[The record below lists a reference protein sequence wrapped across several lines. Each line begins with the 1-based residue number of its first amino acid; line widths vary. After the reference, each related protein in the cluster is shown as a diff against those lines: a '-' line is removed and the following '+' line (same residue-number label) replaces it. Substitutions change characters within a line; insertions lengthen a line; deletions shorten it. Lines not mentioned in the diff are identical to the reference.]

1 MTTREKKMSKKIGT
15 EPELNDKEHKIEI
28 EYIVNKKKQI
38 KDKHDDIKTYRI
50 KLRKKEKEI
59 KNLRKGNA
67 ELKEEYLRQLAEKDN
82 LRKRLEREK
91 NEFYQY
97 ALSEFLSDLIVVL
110 DNFERALETEDQND
124 SKSYQEGIK
133 MIYKQYQDVLMKQG
147 VTYID
152 TKDKKFDPKL
162 HQAFVTEE
170 SEDVEEIQISEELQR
185 GYTLH
190 GRLLRPSLVKV
201 IIPKKEK

>member
-1 MTTREKKMSKKIGT
+1 MTTREEKMSKKIGT
-15 EPELNDKEHKIEI
+15 EPELNDQEHKIEI
-28 EYIVNKKKQI
+28 EYIINKKKQI
-38 KDKHDDIKTYRI
+38 KDKHDDIKTYGI

-59 KNLRKGNA
+59 KNLRKENA

-133 MIYKQYQDVLMKQG
+133 MIYKQYQDVLIKQG

-152 TKDKKFDPKL
+152 TKDKKFDPNL

-190 GRLLRPSLVKV
+190 DRLLRPSLVKV

>member
-59 KNLRKGNA
+59 KNLRKENA

>member
-1 MTTREKKMSKKIGT
+1 MTTREEKMSKKIGT
-15 EPELNDKEHKIEI
+15 KPELNDQEHKIEI
-28 EYIVNKKKQI
+28 EYIINKKKQI
-38 KDKHDDIKTYRI
+38 KDKHDDIKTYGI

-59 KNLRKGNA
+59 KNLRKENA
-67 ELKEEYLRQLAEKDN
+67 ELKEEYLRQLADKDN

-110 DNFERALETEDQND
+110 DNFERALETEDQNN
-124 SKSYQEGIK
+124 SKGYQEGIK

-147 VTYID
+147 VTHID
-152 TKDKKFDPKL
+152 TKDRKFDPNL

-170 SEDVEEIQISEELQR
+170 SEDVEEVQISEELQR

-190 GRLLRPSLVKV
+190 NRLLRPSLVKV

>member
-1 MTTREKKMSKKIGT
+1 MTTREEKMSKKIGT
-15 EPELNDKEHKIEI
+15 EPELNDQEHKIEI

-59 KNLRKGNA
+59 KNLRKENA

-133 MIYKQYQDVLMKQG
+133 MIYKQYQDVLIKQG

-152 TKDKKFDPKL
+152 TKDKKFDPNL

-190 GRLLRPSLVKV
+190 DRLLRPSLVKV